1 MEKSTIRFLLHDQ
14 IHMEKWD
21 DCIENSFNGLA
32 YAESWYLD
40 IVSPDWCALVQDDYV
55 RVMPLPVKKKHGIP
69 YIVQPLFVQQLGVFS
84 VKELNAEVITAFLN
98 AIPRRYLYVNY
109 NLNSQNNYMNTSIK
123 HLNHELDLID
133 DYTSIVKN
141 YSTNIKRNIR
151 KAVKAKLS
159 IVKHVRPEEII
170 DLFRIDR
177 GNSITAWGDKEYA
190 LLLRLLYSGIHK
202 NRFDTY
208 GVLSAQNTLIAGA
221 VFLKSHKALVFLFS
235 GNSPEGKECGAMPFL
250 IDKFIED
257 HAEMQVT
264 LDFEG
269 SNDHNLARFYKSF
282 GASPIFYPIHKTV
295 ALPKFMK
302 PLFYSN
308 FGS

>member
-1 MEKSTIRFLLHDQ
+1 MEKDTIRFLTHDQ

-21 DCIENSFNGLA
+21 DCIDKSFNGLA

-40 IVSPDWCALVQDDYV
+40 IVAPNWCALVQDDYL
-55 RVMPLPVKKKHGIP
+55 RVMPLPVKKKYGIP

-84 VKELNAEVITAFLN
+84 VKELNAEVISSFLN
-98 AIPRRYLYVNY
+98 AIPKRYLYVNY
-109 NLNSQNNYMNTSIK
+109 NLNSQNNYKNTSIR

-133 DYTSIVKN
+133 NYASIAKN

-159 IVKHVRPEEII
+159 IVKHVRPEEIMT
-170 DLFRIDR
+170 LFRHDR
-177 GNSITAWGDKEYA
+177 GASVASWGEKEYR

-208 GVLSAQNTLIAGA
+208 GVLSPQNTLIVGA
-221 VFLKSHKALVFLFS
+221 VFLKSRKSLVFLFS

-269 SNDHNLARFYKSF
+269 SNNHNLARFYKSF
-282 GASPIFYPIHKTV
+282 GANPIYYPAHKTV
-295 ALPKFMK
+295 ALPAFLK
-302 PLFYSN
+302 PLFYN
-308 FGS
+308 KIGS